1 MKNKLFYHIF
11 IIFLSF
17 SIFCAYSSEQFN
29 FDITEM
35 QILENGN
42 KFIGLKRGI
51 VSTNEGVELEADYF
65 EYNKNLNILKAKGK
79 VKIIDKINKYNIY
92 SENIIYQKNEELIT
106 TSEES
111 KAISLDD
118 NIQIKS
124 DSFKYDRLKNIIIA
138 KDNVVINNKVA
149 QYKIFSE
156 FVTYFK
162 EQEKFVTKGK
172 TSGEIKSKYKFKSKD
187 VFYFKNSN
195 ELFSEKKT
203 TITDNLNLYNLGKFR
218 YFIDK
223 DELRGEKIII
233 NSNYNLPKS
242 DKFFFTSAII
252 DLKNNNFV
260 AKDTE
265 IKVHKSIFNNSDND
279 PRIKGVSSKKYD
291 NITTISKGV
300 FTSCKETD
308 ECPPWAIEA
317 AEIKHNKTKKQLSY
331 KNAILKLYNIPIFY
345 FPKFFHPDPTVIRQS
360 GILKPV
366 INDSKILGSSVT
378 IPYYHVISEDS
389 DLVFTPTLFNSDT
402 QFIQNEY
409 RKVGKNYNLT
419 ADFGYVRNYNSKTLN
434 NKKKNISYLFSDF
447 TTELELENFISSRL
461 YVNLEKVTNDN
472 FLKVFDSN
480 ILENSTSL
488 KPNSASNLESKV
500 KLVLNNEN
508 YSLTTG
514 ISAYENLQ
522 LKNSDRYQYTLPYY
536 DFNKTLFPEFN
547 NGYLYFNST
556 GHNNLSNTNQLTSQI
571 INNFTFS
578 SLDYISKNGFTNKF
592 NINLKNLNSVGKNVS
607 EYKSSLQ
614 SEIMSIFEVKS
625 SIPLKKESEKYVN
638 YLTPKISLRGNP
650 SDMKNHSS
658 SERTMDINNIFS
670 INRFGFND
678 SFEAG
683 RSLTIG
689 LDYKKQLLNEMNK
702 YFELKLATVFR
713 DKEENFIPKQT
724 TLNRKTSN
732 IFGSI
737 SNNFSDNIKLN
748 YKFSV
753 DNNLNEISYND
764 INTTLS
770 TDNFVTTFNYIKETG
785 DIGDQ
790 NFLKN
795 TTSYKINKNNNIK
808 FNTRRNRKL
817 NLTEFY
823 DLVYEYNNDCLV
835 AGIKYKKTYY
845 EDRDLR
851 PTEDLLFTITL
862 FPLTSYEQKI
872 DK

>member
-1 MKNKLFYHIF
+1 MKNKLFNNIL
-11 IIFLSF
+11 IVFLSF
-17 SIFCAYSSEQFN
+17 SIFCANSSEQFN
-29 FDITEM
+29 FDVTEV

-51 VSTNEGVELEADYF
+51 ISTNQGVELEADYF
-65 EYNKNLNILKAKGK
+65 EYIKNLNILKAKGN
-79 VKIIDKINKYNIY
+79 VKIFDKINKYNIY
-92 SENIIYQKNEELIT
+92 SENVIYKKNEELIT
-106 TSEES
+106 TSDGSE
-111 KAISLDD
+111 AISLDD

-124 DSFKYDRLKNIIIA
+124 DSFKYDRSKNIIIA
-138 KDNVVINNKVA
+138 KNNVVINNTVS

-156 FVTYFK
+156 LVTYFK
-162 EQEKFVTKGK
+162 EEEKFFTKGK

-187 VFYFKNSN
+187 VFYLKNSN
-195 ELFSEKKT
+195 ELFSEKNT
-203 TITDNLNLYNLGKFR
+203 TITDNDNLYNLEKFR
-218 YFIDK
+218 YFIDN
-223 DELRGEKIII
+223 DQLIGEKIII
-233 NSNYNLPKS
+233 NSKYNLPES
-242 DKFFFTSAII
+242 DKFFFSSAII
-252 DLKNNNFV
+252 DLKNNNFL

-265 IKVHKSIFNNSDND
+265 IKVYKSIFDKSDND
-279 PRIKGVSSKKYD
+279 PRIKGVSSKKEG

-300 FTSCKETD
+300 FTSCKKTD
-308 ECPPWAIEA
+308 NCPPWAIEA
-317 AEIKHNKTKKQLSY
+317 TEIKHNKSKKQLNY
-331 KNAILKLYNIPIFY
+331 KNALLKLYNIPIFY
-345 FPKFFHPDPTVIRQS
+345 FPKFFHPDPTVKRQS

-366 INDSKILGSSVT
+366 INNSKILGNSLT
-378 IPYYHVISEDS
+378 IPYYHVISTDS
-389 DLVFTPTLFNSDT
+389 DLVFTPTLFDGDA

-409 RKVGKNYNLT
+409 RKIGKNYNLT

-434 NKKKNISYLFSDF
+434 NKKKNISYLFSKF
-447 TTELELENFISSRL
+447 TTELKLKNFVSSRL
-461 YVNLEKVTNDN
+461 YIDIEKVTNDN
-472 FLKVFDSN
+472 FLKVFESN

-508 YSLTTG
+508 YSFTTG

-522 LKNSDRYQYTLPYY
+522 LKNNDRYQYTLPYY
-536 DFNKTLFPEFN
+536 TFNKTLFPEFN

-571 INNFTFS
+571 VNNFTFS

-614 SEIMSIFEVKS
+614 SELMSIFELKS
-625 SIPLKKESEKYVN
+625 SIPLKKLSEN
-638 YLTPKISLRGNP
+638 HISYLTPKISLRSNP

-658 SERTMDINNIFS
+658 SERTMGIDNIFS

-683 RSLTIG
+683 RSLTLG

-702 YFELKLATVFR
+702 YFELKLATVLR
-713 DKEENFIPKQT
+713 DKEENFIPKKT

-737 SNNFSDNIKLN
+737 SNNFSDNIKFN
-748 YKFSV
+748 YKFSI

-770 TDNFVTTFNYIKETG
+770 SDNFITTFNYIKEIG
-785 DIGDQ
+785 DMGDQ

-808 FNTRRNRKL
+808 FSTRRNRKL

-823 DLVYEYNNDCLV
+823 DLVYEYNNDCLI

-851 PTEDLLFTITL
+851 PTEDLLFSITL
-862 FPLTSYEQKI
+862 FPLTTYEQKI